1 MEPLYH
7 TGDLVI
13 LQPVTRV
20 EVGKI
25 IAYNYPGLGRVI
37 HRVVAIE
44 GEHYLFKGD
53 HNDWLD
59 GYRPTQKDLIGEAW
73 IHLPHLGRWVLYLKQ
88 PVNVAI
94 LMSLAG
100 GILMFKSFFTNP
112 RPKKRPKSPWRWPNF
127 NTLGI
132 DPATRETILF
142 SLSLLLFIAIVLGL
156 LSLTTPAYRT
166 VSDDLPYTH
175 AVTYSYTAPANP
187 QVYDSNTVQPGE
199 PLFPALNCTLDIT
212 IVYALTSPAPIS
224 LNGSYRTFVLV
235 SEPNGWK
242 RTYELIPETTF
253 QNGVFGTQTRLDVCE
268 IRKGIETMTRLTGLN
283 RSVFDISIKTEIKQ
297 TGTIGERPY
306 DESIVSSLD
315 FGLDPIQLYLY
326 RDTNGETDPLNWQMK
341 GALQGSRKE
350 VNTLSFL
357 GLRLAVLPVRILSG
371 IALVGALTGI
381 LILALPALT
390 LGISMGE
397 AEKYRLKYGNLIVRT
412 LQPPAIPTGKQ
423 ISTTVVVAGLD
434 DLARIAQ
441 QTGTLIIEYQS
452 DTLHEYTVWAENIR
466 YTCTLKDKPSDQ

>member
-44 GEHYLFKGD
+44 GDHYLFKGD

-59 GYRPTQKDLIGEAW
+59 GYRPTQEDLIGEAW
-73 IHLPHLGRWVLYLKQ
+73 IHLPKLGRWVFFLKQ

-100 GILMFKSFFTNP
+100 GILMFKSFFTNSYP
-112 RPKKRPKSPWRWPNF
+112 RKKPKFSWRWPNINASGF
-127 NTLGI
+127 
-132 DPATRETILF
+132 DPATREAILF
-142 SLSLLLFIAIVLGL
+142 SLSLLLFISIVLGL

-212 IVYALTSPAPIS
+212 IVYALTSPASIS
-224 LNGSYRTFVLV
+224 LSGSYRTFVLV

-242 RTYELIPETTF
+242 RTYELIPETAF

-297 TGTIGERPY
+297 MGTIGERPY
-306 DESIVSSLD
+306 DETIVSSLD

-326 RDTNGETDPLNWQMK
+326 RDSNGETDPLNWQMK
-341 GALQGSRKE
+341 GTLPGSRKE

-357 GLRLAVLPVRILSG
+357 GLCLAVLPVRIFAG
-371 IALVGALTGI
+371 FALFGALAGI
-381 LILALPALT
+381 LILALPGLPFGT
-390 LGISMGE
+390 SMGE
-397 AEKYRLKYGNLIVRT
+397 AEKYRLKYGNLIVRA

-441 QTGTLIIEYQS
+441 QTGTLIIESQS
-452 DTLHEYTVWAENIR
+452 DTLHEYTVWTENIR
-466 YTCTLKDKPSDQ
+466 YTCTLNDKSSDQ